1 MLLADRLNDLDHSFR
16 EQEEL
21 NKAMNEKIK
30 TLQKESE
37 IEIKSKTIIRE
48 NIDNESIMSLNKKT
62 VSTVLNVADRIRNQ
76 PHNYFESQD
85 LGRKIQ

>member
-76 PHNYFESQD
+76 PQNYFESQD
-85 LGRKIQ
+85 LGSKIQ

>member
-1 MLLADRLNDLDHSFR
+1 MLLADRLNDLDHTFR

-37 IEIKSKTIIRE
+37 VEIKSKTIIRE